1 MSSLLPTFWKLCN
14 IDRQLADT
22 EPLPKVA
29 SYRDCFN
36 TNMKSKYTIE
46 STIDLPR
53 YNLKDRQLF
62 DLELLMVGGFAP
74 LTGFMNKEDYRSVVD
89 NMRLVDG
96 ALFPMPIVLDIPDSA
111 DFAVGQAVVLCDQ
124 YGNPLAVMDIESRYT
139 PDKEDEIKK
148 VYGTTDATHPG
159 VRYLKNQM
167 HDTYLGGPVHQLQLE
182 VRHDF
187 KELRFTPEELKA
199 KFKERGW
206 DKVVA
211 FQTRNPMHRVHFELV
226 KRAHEKTG
234 APVLVHPVVGMTR
247 EGDIDYIT
255 RVHTYRVVCE
265 KYGQDFTFLALLP
278 LAMRMAGPREALW
291 HMIVRKNYGATHFIV
306 GRDHAGPG
314 KDSNGEPFY
323 GPYEARDL
331 AEKYAKE
338 VGIEVVPSDE
348 LAYVKKKGEY
358 VSTDEL
364 AKDDEVLGISG
375 TEFRRR
381 LYAGEAIPDWF
392 SFPESIAELQVGVA
406 KQKHRGLT
414 LFFTG
419 LSGSGKSTVA
429 NIVSSKLLEIQDR
442 EVTLLDG
449 DVIRNHLTSELGFS
463 KEHRDLNVQRVGF
476 VASEITKHGG
486 IAVCSLIAPYQ
497 AARGKARELVEERGS
512 FVEVHVATP
521 LEVCEKRDVKGL
533 YQKARAGLIKGFTGI
548 DDPYEE
554 PTNAEIVIDT
564 SNESPEHYAEIILK
578 HLADN
583 NLITLK

>member
-1 MSSLLPTFWKLCN
+1 
-14 IDRQLADT
+14 
-22 EPLPKVA
+22 
-29 SYRDCFN
+29 
-36 TNMKSKYTIE
+36 MKNKYTIE

-62 DLELLMVGGFAP
+62 DLELLMVGGFMP
-74 LTGFMNKEDYRSVVD
+74 LTGFMNKADYQLVVAD
-89 NMRLVDG
+89 MRLSDG
-96 ALFPMPIVLDIPDSA
+96 SLWPIPIVLDVPDSA
-111 DFAVGQAVVLCDQ
+111 DFAVGQSVVLCDQ
-124 YGNPLAVMDIESRYT
+124 YGNPLAVMDVESRYA
-139 PDKEDEIKK
+139 PDKEKEMEN
-148 VYGTTDATHPG
+148 VYGTTDVAHPG
-159 VRYLKNQM
+159 VRYIKNQM
-167 HDTYLGGPVHQLQLE
+167 HDTYIGGPVHQLQLE
-182 VRHDF
+182 ARHDF
-187 KELRFTPEELKA
+187 KDLRFTPEELRA
-199 KFKERGW
+199 EFKERGW

-226 KRAHEKTG
+226 KRAHEKVN

-265 KYGQDFTFLALLP
+265 KYGKEFTFLALLP

-291 HMIVRKNYGATHFIV
+291 HMLVRKNYGATHFIV

-314 KDSNGEPFY
+314 KGSDGEPFY

-331 AEKYAKE
+331 AEQYAEE
-338 VGIEVVPSDE
+338 VGIQIVPSDE
-348 LAYVKKKGEY
+348 IAYVEQKGEY
-358 VSTDEL
+358 VSTDKL
-364 AKDDEVLGISG
+364 GDSDETLSISG

-406 KQKHRGLT
+406 KQKRRGLT

-463 KEHRDLNVQRVGF
+463 KKHRDLNVARVGY

-497 AARGKARELVEERGS
+497 EARDKAREIVEERGS
-512 FVEVHVATP
+512 FVEIHVSTP
-521 LEVCEKRDVKGL
+521 LEICEKRDVKGL

-554 PTNAEIVIDT
+554 PTAAEIVVDT
-564 SNESPEHYAEIILK
+564 SDNSPEHYADIILK
-578 HLADN
+578 YLADN
-583 NLITLK
+583 SLITLK